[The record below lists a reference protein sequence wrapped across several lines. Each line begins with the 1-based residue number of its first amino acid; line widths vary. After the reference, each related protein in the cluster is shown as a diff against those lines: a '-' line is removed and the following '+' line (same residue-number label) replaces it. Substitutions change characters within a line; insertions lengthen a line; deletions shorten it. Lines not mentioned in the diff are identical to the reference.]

1 MDYDKGK
8 TVDWFERINEIE
20 KKIGD
25 VNEINYGKRK
35 RAALIR
41 RMISNSSLCTIC
53 GSKFHNELN

>member
-8 TVDWFERINEIE
+8 TVDWFERFNEIE

-25 VNEINYGKRK
+25 VNEINYCKRK

-41 RMISNSSLCTIC
+41 RMISN
-53 GSKFHNELN
+53 